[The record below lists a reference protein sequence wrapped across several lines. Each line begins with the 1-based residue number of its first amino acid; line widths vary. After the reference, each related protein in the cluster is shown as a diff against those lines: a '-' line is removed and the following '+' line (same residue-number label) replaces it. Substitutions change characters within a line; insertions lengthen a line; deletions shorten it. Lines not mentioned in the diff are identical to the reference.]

1 MNDYAHYGECK
12 SLMLLYQKRHMQRFY
27 ALVALVMMNLYFYM
41 PFLVTK
47 YQPTSL
53 TAYYSQQP
61 NEQAGIL
68 GNVGIGVPVLMIC
81 AVMIR
86 VAFKQTNEK
95 KKWGLI
101 FGSIALMGGV
111 TIYIQ
116 SQRAKQHIDNGV
128 NFQNPAFALG
138 IVTVL
143 LGIGCV
149 AMAFLAEQKRP
160 VAFYILLVL
169 LVIGLIWKL
178 FAWWCVIPVLI
189 VYTTEIPEI
198 RKMRWIMQ
206 QEGYPYFNERFSEQ
220 LEHTEYVPIHKL
232 DGIKT
237 PKKENAQT
245 FTESFGAEG
254 EMPSVSLD
262 DVPELS
268 NAEDLNKMREQVAH
282 LSENT
287 GIGLEKI
294 SAVPETMLKES
305 ISLEKRDFPDILGS
319 SESSGMDTSF
329 ILSKPTDT
337 HSESGG

>member
-1 MNDYAHYGECK
+1 MNDYSHYGECK
-12 SLMLLYQKRHMQRFY
+12 SLMLLYKKRHMQRFY
-27 ALVALVMMNLYFYM
+27 ALLVLIMMNLYFYM
-41 PFLVTK
+41 PFLATK

-61 NEQAGIL
+61 QEQAGIL
-68 GNVGIGVPVLMIC
+68 GNIGIGIPVLFVCAIMIKSG
-81 AVMIR
+81 
-86 VAFKQTNEK
+86 FKQRDEK

-101 FGSIALMGGV
+101 FGGIALAGAM
-111 TIYIQ
+111 TIYLQ
-116 SQRAKQHIDNGV
+116 TQRAKQHIDNGV
-128 NFQNPAFALG
+128 NFSNPAFALG

-143 LGIGCV
+143 LGVGCV

-169 LVIGLIWKL
+169 LVIGLISKL
-178 FAWWCVIPVLI
+178 FAWWCAVPVLI
-189 VYTTEIPEI
+189 VYITEVPEI
-198 RKMRWIMQ
+198 RKMKWIMQ
-206 QEGYPYFNERFSEQ
+206 QEGYPYFSERFSEQ
-220 LEHTEYVPIHKL
+220 LENTEYVPMHKL

-237 PKKENAQT
+237 PKKEEVQM
-245 FTESFGAEG
+245 FTETFGAEG

-262 DVPELS
+262 DLPELS
-268 NAEDLNKMREQVAH
+268 NAEDLNKMREEVAH

-287 GIGLEKI
+287 GIGLEEI
-294 SAVPETMLKES
+294 SSVPETMPKES

-329 ILSKPTDT
+329 ILSRPADT